1 MQKTTL
7 TSKGQITIPK
17 PIRESLHLHSGDK
30 VEFILTQKNE
40 VLLRPV
46 TKKAKDLFGILHK
59 PGRKS
64 ATVEQMDAAITQKI
78 KDEFQ

>member
-30 VEFILTQKNE
+30 IEFILTQKNE

-46 TKKAKDLFGILHK
+46 TKKVDDLFGILHK

-64 ATVEQMDAAITQKI
+64 VTVEQMDAAIKQKI

>member
-17 PIRESLHLHSGDK
+17 PIRKSLHLHSGDK
-30 VEFILTQKNE
+30 VEFILTKKNE

-46 TKKAKDLFGILHK
+46 TKKVDDLFGILHN
-59 PGRKS
+59 PERKS
-64 ATVEQMDAAITQKI
+64 VTIKQMDDAIKQTISDKF
-78 KDEFQ
+78 K